1 MSEAENYHRQFRSRI
16 VAIWLAM
23 NLNAIA
29 IPLVSCANEIGMR
42 YMLDGMEDCNV
53 VAFNAKGPM
62 GNPSQLKIFTE
73 AIRYTVD
80 RLKNLQ
86 VVIVYS
92 ASPDIEKVRE
102 IFRYAI
108 EAGIEVRIPDNML
121 QMRNRLIGGDF
132 HGCN

>member
-1 MSEAENYHRQFRSRI
+1 
-16 VAIWLAM
+16 
-23 NLNAIA
+23 
-29 IPLVSCANEIGMR
+29 
-42 YMLDGMEDCNV
+42 MLDGMEDCNV